1 MNISRNISGL
11 DSPKF
16 YSRNPAVQAEFIN
29 GFGDGAIAERQRLV
43 SMMALPEAVG
53 REGVLNHLMFNTSVS
68 PEEARILLSGVARAK
83 VQVNDLFAQA
93 MSAIPNPGISV
104 DSEESEGSDLSA
116 SVRGILGAANM
127 MRNAS
132 GADLKKGS

>member
-16 YSRNPAVQAEFIN
+16 YSRNPAVQAEFIK

-43 SMMALPEAVG
+43 SIMALPEAVG

-68 PEEARILLSGVARAK
+68 PEEARILLSSVAKAA
-83 VQVNDLFAQA
+83 VQVDNMFAKA
-93 MSAIPNPGISV
+93 MSAIQNPSISV
-104 DSEESEGSDLSA
+104 DPERVEGGDSSA
-116 SVRGILGAANM
+116 SVHEILAAANM

-132 GADLKKGS
+132 GNDLKK

>member
-11 DSPKF
+11 GSPKF
-16 YSRNPAVQAEFIN
+16 YSNNHTVQAEFTK

>member
-11 DSPKF
+11 DSPKV
-16 YSRNPAVQAEFIN
+16 YSNNHAVQAEFTK
-29 GFGDGAIAERQRLV
+29 GFVDGAIAERQRLV
-43 SMMALPEAVG
+43 SIMALPEAVG
-53 REGVLNHLMFNTSVS
+53 REGALNHLMFNTSVS

-83 VQVNDLFAQA
+83 VQVNNLFAQA

-132 GADLKKGS
+132 GSDLKKGS